1 MAAAAVTG
9 STITWLILFR
19 REDKTI
25 RDFTIPNQEGI
36 GGQIIEINSVQVIRN
51 HQAEEKEV
59 NITLLFGWKV
69 CRFSG

>member
-1 MAAAAVTG
+1 MVEKAEELEANKGDV
-9 STITWLILFR
+9 R

-36 GGQIIEINSVQVIRN
+36 GGQIIEINSVQIIRN

-59 NITLLFGWKV
+59 NITL
-69 CRFSG
+69 